1 MDAITRAVVHEQAGE
16 LATAMVGFEN
26 DAHLSHALALVAPE
40 RDGETAAPWV
50 DLVENS
56 AFLKGM
62 YKEMVNKCN
71 SVQPLSA
78 RNMVDASVQWN
89 LNAKFRPTDRRFGID
104 ANWEPLDPRINTIFG
119 HKFRLVF
126 ESYPQYQS
134 EQPIFPGNVVVLR
147 DKNNDFDLFL
157 VCWIGWL
164 YDRVLLQWSVYS
176 MFGFYLNKDE
186 GRTDEILFPMT
197 HNTEMSPRIVRIDE
211 VGVVAI
217 VTRTC
222 LDGDDLLKLI
232 ADCPARDMFGD
243 GEKVTARVVKKKED
257 KTSK

>member
-1 MDAITRAVVHEQAGE
+1 MYKEI
-16 LATAMVGFEN
+16 
-26 DAHLSHALALVAPE
+26 
-40 RDGETAAPWV
+40 
-50 DLVENS
+50 VENS
-56 AFLKGM
+56 ISL
-62 YKEMVNKCN
+62 ET
-71 SVQPLSA
+71 LSA
-78 RNMVDASVQWN
+78 DTMIDAFERWN

-104 ANWEPLDPRINTIFG
+104 ANWEPLDPRINSIYG
-119 HKFRLVF
+119 HKQRLVF

-197 HNTEMSPRIVRIDE
+197 HNTEMSPRIVPINE
-211 VGVVAI
+211 VGVFAI
-217 VTRTC
+217 VTRNC
-222 LDGDDLLKLI
+222 LDADDLLKLI
-232 ADCPARDMFGD
+232 TDCPARDMFND
-243 GEKVTARVVKKKED
+243 EEEVTARIVRKKED